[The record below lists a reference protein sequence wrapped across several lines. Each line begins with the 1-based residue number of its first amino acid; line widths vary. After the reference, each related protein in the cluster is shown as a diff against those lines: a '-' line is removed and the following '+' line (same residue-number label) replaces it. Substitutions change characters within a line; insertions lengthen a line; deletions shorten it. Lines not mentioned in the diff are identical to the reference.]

1 MLQSDPIY
9 GGFIMFNLATVY
21 ALTHEADLAFQL
33 LGLSIKTPG
42 GITYGDL
49 RLDPDLDSLRADP
62 RFDKLLAEL
71 APRD

>member
-1 MLQSDPIY
+1 M
-9 GGFIMFNLATVY
+9 MTNLAIVY
-21 ALTHEADLAFQL
+21 ARANETNLAFQVL
-33 LGLSIKTPG
+33 NISIKTPA